1 MRLTRKEAR
10 GLGIKEEAAERKERP
25 AISHKEGSYAWA
37 CSQGWHLATTGA
49 RGEFVY
55 AWKVQAGRVLRTATL
70 PCGAGDDLGAHYRP
84 ACAAV
89 ARKEWTEERQCGLGR
104 PRKGT

>member
-10 GLGIKEEAAERKERP
+10 RMGIKEEATERRP
-25 AISHKEGSYAWA
+25 HAPVAHKEGSYAWA
-37 CSQGWHLATTGA
+37 CSQGWQFGTTGA

-55 AWKVQAGRVLRTATL
+55 AWKMEQGTRLRTATL

-89 ARKEWTEERQCGLGR
+89 ARKEWTEEER
-104 PRKGT
+104 